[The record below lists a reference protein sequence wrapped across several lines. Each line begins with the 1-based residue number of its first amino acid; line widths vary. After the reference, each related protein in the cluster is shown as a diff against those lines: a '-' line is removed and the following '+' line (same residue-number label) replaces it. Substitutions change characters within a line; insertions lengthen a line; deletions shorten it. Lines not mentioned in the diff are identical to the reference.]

1 MKEGNGVNNMPTG
14 TVKWFNGRKG
24 YGFIEPDDG
33 ENDVF
38 VHVTAVKDSGLNV
51 LNEGDKVSFELV
63 ENRGRMAAEKL
74 AKADSDEAP
83 AEEAEVEEAEV
94 EDTDAEEAEVEE
106 TDEEEAKAEEAEESE
121 ESE

>member
-1 MKEGNGVNNMPTG
+1 MPTG

-38 VHVTAVKDSGLNV
+38 VHITAVKDSGLNV

-83 AEEAEVEEAEV
+83 AEEAKA
-94 EDTDAEEAEVEE
+94 
-106 TDEEEAKAEEAEESE
+106 EEAKAEEADVEETEAEEAEADTEEAESSE

>member
-1 MKEGNGVNNMPTG
+1 MATG
-14 TVKWFNGRKG
+14 TVKWFNPTKG

-74 AKADSDEAP
+74 AKVDSDEAP
-83 AEEAEVEEAEV
+83 AEEAE
-94 EDTDAEEAEVEE
+94 AEEAEVEE
-106 TDEEEAKAEEAEESE
+106 TEAEAEAEEAESSE

>member
-1 MKEGNGVNNMPTG
+1 MRESNGVNNMPTG

-38 VHVTAVKDSGLNV
+38 VHITAVKDSGLNV

-83 AEEAEVEEAEV
+83 AEEAEAEAEEADVEETE
-94 EDTDAEEAEVEE
+94 AEEAEAE
-106 TDEEEAKAEEAEESE
+106 AEEAESSE

>member
-1 MKEGNGVNNMPTG
+1 MKESNGVNNMPTG

-83 AEEAEVEEAEV
+83 AEEADVTETE
-94 EDTDAEEAEVEE
+94 AEEAE
-106 TDEEEAKAEEAEESE
+106 AEAEETESSE

>member
-1 MKEGNGVNNMPTG
+1 MPTG

-38 VHVTAVKDSGLNV
+38 VHITAVKDSGLNV

-74 AKADSDEAP
+74 AKVDSDEAP
-83 AEEAEVEEAEV
+83 AEEAKAEEAEV
-94 EDTDAEEAEVEE
+94 KDTDAEEAEVEE

>member
-83 AEEAEVEEAEV
+83 AEEADVTETE
-94 EDTDAEEAEVEE
+94 AEEAE
-106 TDEEEAKAEEAEESE
+106 AEAEEVESPE